1 MNESILVSEVRL
13 LRQELQRQRTFGEG
27 QTFDKLISD
36 TSTHTNA
43 YGWSCFQAVGG
54 DAVINAIIDI
64 KGNTSSAIT
73 VPDGQVYYW
82 PCKSMTLTSGKLL
95 MFQQSRV

>member
-27 QTFDKLISD
+27 QTLDLIIAD
-36 TSTHTNA
+36 TDTHTNA
-43 YGWSCFQAVGG
+43 YGWSCFQAIGG
-54 DAVINAIIDI
+54 DAVINSVITT
-64 KGNTSSAIT
+64 KGTLSTIT
-73 VPDGQVYYW
+73 VPDGAVYYL
-82 PCKSMTLTSGKLL
+82 PCTSMDLTSGKLA